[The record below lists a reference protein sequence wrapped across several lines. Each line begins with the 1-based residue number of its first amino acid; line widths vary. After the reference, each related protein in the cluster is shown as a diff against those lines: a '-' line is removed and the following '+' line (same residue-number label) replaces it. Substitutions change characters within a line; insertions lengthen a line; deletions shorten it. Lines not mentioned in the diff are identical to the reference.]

1 MNHTA
6 ILRRA
11 LDLVR
16 RYWVLW
22 VLGILLALT
31 SGGGGSGNGLTYTFN
46 GGDSWPSTFY
56 GPGAAAAWMGVIVL
70 VLCAVFLLAIVFTVV
85 RYVVQAALF
94 RSVAQVDETGGPL
107 KFGQAWRLGWNWRAV
122 RLFLIDLLIGIPLAL
137 AVMAAL
143 FLAFSPLL
151 LLLVDNDA
159 VRVMSGVVTVGLL
172 MLVALLLVVVFLAIS
187 LLKEFIWRAAV
198 LDDAGVIDAFKVGWQ
213 LVRRQWQNV
222 GIMWLWM
229 AGITLVY
236 LIVLMPVL
244 FILGALG
251 LALAG
256 GLGWALYSVTNSVAL
271 SLLAGLPVAFVIF
284 VLPLVVIGGLFTA
297 YTSSVWTLTYRE
309 VKRLAA

>member
-11 LDLVR
+11 FDLVR

-22 VLGILLALT
+22 ILGILLALT
-31 SGGGGSGNGLTYTFN
+31 SGGGGNGPTYTFN
-46 GGDSWPSTFY
+46 VD
-56 GPGAAAAWMGVIVL
+56 GPGPNTVFGSGAAATWMGVIAL
-70 VLCAVFLLAIVFTVV
+70 VLCAIFLLAIVFTVV

-94 RSVAQVDETGGPL
+94 RSVALVDEAGGSL

-137 AVMAAL
+137 FVMVAL
-143 FLAFSPLL
+143 VLALSPLL
-151 LLLVDNDA
+151 LLFVDSDA
-159 VRVMSGVVTVGLL
+159 MRVMSGIMTAGLV
-172 MLVALLLVVVFLAIS
+172 MLVAVVLVVVFLAVS
-187 LLKEFIWRAAV
+187 LLKEFIWRAAA
-198 LDDAGVIDAFKVGWQ
+198 LDDTGVIDAFKTGWQ

-229 AGITLVY
+229 AGITLIY
-236 LIVLMPVL
+236 LLVLVPVIFL
-244 FILGALG
+244 LGALG
-251 LALAG
+251 LGLAG
-256 GLGWALYSVTNSVAL
+256 GLGWALYNATNSIL
-271 SLLAGLPVAFVIF
+271 SSLLVGLPLALAIF
-284 VLPLVVIGGLFTA
+284 VLPLLVISGLFMA